1 MRIGYL
7 IPQFPEQT
15 HAFFWREV
23 ESLRA
28 KGHYIRL
35 ISTRRPNTPCPH
47 TFAKSAAA
55 ETLYLTPPRLG
66 AVAGAAARGIS
77 VARHLWSLKETPPAR
92 RLIGTLWAS
101 AAAQLVAACR
111 ADRLDHLHVHSCGNA
126 AHVAAL
132 AHRWGGPPY
141 SLSLHGD
148 LPVYGRDHKQKMRNA
163 AFVAV
168 VTRALQRQTHEDIGL
183 PLNRLPVVPMGVD
196 LGRFTPSPTPTRP
209 ARPFTFVTVA
219 RLQGCKGHRFA
230 LDALAQVPNAT
241 YRVVGHGPERAN
253 LEAHARATGVA
264 DRVVFTGPLDQDQ
277 VRQELLGADAFLLSS
292 VGLGEAAP
300 VSVMEAMA
308 CGKPVI
314 VSVIG
319 GTPDMIDSGV
329 EGYLVDQHD
338 TTGLATAMR
347 SLIHDPDAASRM
359 GLAAR
364 SRAENQFDHHANAA
378 HLLACIR
385 KAHSRRSEIWR
396 DSGPI
401 PGRPGAKLVGG

>member
-1 MRIGYL
+1 MVLSEFKPEQTDEQNQAGEPKRTAPRPNESGILNQADSLVGVESIAMRIGYL

-66 AVAGAAARGIS
+66 AVVGAAAHGLG
-77 VARHLWSLKETPPAR
+77 VARHLWSLKETSPAR
-92 RLIGTLWAS
+92 RLIGTLWAP

-168 VTRALQRQTHEDIGL
+168 VTRALQRQTL
-183 PLNRLPVVPMGVD
+183 
-196 LGRFTPSPTPTRP
+196 
-209 ARPFTFVTVA
+209 
-219 RLQGCKGHRFA
+219 
-230 LDALAQVPNAT
+230 
-241 YRVVGHGPERAN
+241 
-253 LEAHARATGVA
+253 
-264 DRVVFTGPLDQDQ
+264 
-277 VRQELLGADAFLLSS
+277 
-292 VGLGEAAP
+292 
-300 VSVMEAMA
+300 
-308 CGKPVI
+308 
-314 VSVIG
+314 
-319 GTPDMIDSGV
+319 
-329 EGYLVDQHD
+329 
-338 TTGLATAMR
+338 
-347 SLIHDPDAASRM
+347 SLIH
-359 GLAAR
+359 
-364 SRAENQFDHHANAA
+364 
-378 HLLACIR
+378 I
-385 KAHSRRSEIWR
+385 
-396 DSGPI
+396 
-401 PGRPGAKLVGG
+401 